1 VSASATGRWVVA
13 GVLAACLAVV
23 TTLSLGSWWVRG
35 LVYDTDTWMAAMGPV
50 IDDPVF
56 QQAVSDQIAGE
67 VSDRVQAEVDDLPP
81 LVQTAVADVVD
92 RLTGVVDD
100 TVSTVVSSPE
110 FAAAWVEANE
120 AAHEQIAGTL
130 TGSNEVV
137 GVQGGRVSIENQV
150 FVDAGA
156 AALEQA
162 GLGAV
167 VPYLPQA
174 QGSFVLLQSDGL
186 GLVQAGLRFLDALG
200 AWVWLLA
207 GGLAVA
213 VVAVAPR
220 RLRGL
225 AAAAAATVV
234 GAVLTFGGLALLRSS
249 YLASTPVLPD
259 PAKDVIFTALSASLR
274 EAATAVLL
282 VAAVVALAAML
293 ADLVASRRGPAR
305 GADTG
310 GAGVPR

>member
-23 TTLSLGSWWVRG
+23 TTLALGSWWVRG

-56 QQAVSDQIAGE
+56 QQALSDQIAGE

-81 LVQTAVADVVD
+81 LLQTALAGVVD
-92 RLTGVVDD
+92 GLTTVVDD
-100 TVSTVVSSPE
+100 TVTTVVSSPE
-110 FAAAWVEANE
+110 FAAAWVAANE

-130 TGSNEVV
+130 TGSSDVV
-137 GVQGGRVSIENQV
+137 GVQDGRVSIENQV

-167 VPYLPQA
+167 VPYLPEA

-186 GLVQAGLRFLDALG
+186 GLVQAGLRGLNTLG
-200 AWVWLLA
+200 SWVWLLA
-207 GGLAVA
+207 VGLAVA
-213 VVAVAPR
+213 VVAVSPQR
-220 RLRGL
+220 VRGL
-225 AAAAAATVV
+225 AAAAAATML
-234 GAVLTFGGLALLRSS
+234 GAALTFGGLALLRSA
-249 YLASTPVLPD
+249 YLASTPMLPD
-259 PAKDVIFTALSASLR
+259 PAKDVIITALSASLR
-274 EAATAVLL
+274 EATTAVLL
-282 VAAVVALAAML
+282 VAAVVLLVAML
-293 ADLVASRRGPAR
+293 AGLVASRRRPA
-305 GADTG
+305 
-310 GAGVPR
+310 